1 MNQTERIKH
10 MERQLDRASLAVMQL
25 SNALEQYAEAQ
36 EALAQLSSYYGSK
49 EWKDDFAADE
59 TGLLPQDLKRGVL
72 SEDAVWNVLS
82 DNRELQEQLKA
93 FSAKA

>member
-49 EWKDDFAADE
+49 EWKADFAADE
-59 TGLLPQDLKRGVL
+59 AGLLPQDLKRGVL

-93 FSAKA
+93 VSAKA

>member
-59 TGLLPQDLKRGVL
+59 AGLLPQDLKRGVL

-82 DNRELQEQLKA
+82 DNRELKERKHSTECPL
-93 FSAKA
+93 